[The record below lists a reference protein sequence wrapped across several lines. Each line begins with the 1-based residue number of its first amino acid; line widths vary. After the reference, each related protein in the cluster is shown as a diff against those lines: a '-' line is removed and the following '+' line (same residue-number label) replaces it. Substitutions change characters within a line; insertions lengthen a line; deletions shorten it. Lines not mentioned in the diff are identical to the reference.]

1 MKQIEIVLHPSASKL
16 VAYSPPGIK
25 ASYSFNQ
32 KMFIDDVT
40 PPERLTITG
49 TGFRSPPDPVAEA
62 TAHVARLRERAAKA
76 EERAATAT
84 AIAERY
90 EKRATNA

>member
-40 PPERLTITG
+40 PR
-49 TGFRSPPDPVAEA
+49 
-62 TAHVARLRERAAKA
+62 
-76 EERAATAT
+76 
-84 AIAERY
+84 
-90 EKRATNA
+90 NA

>member
-1 MKQIEIVLHPSASKL
+1 MKQIVVQHPSASKL
-16 VAYSPPGIK
+16 VTYSPPGLK

-32 KMFIDDVT
+32 KMFADEVT

-76 EERAATAT
+76 AERAATAT
-84 AIAERY
+84 AIARRY
-90 EKRATNA
+90 EKRAANA